1 MTSGFSGPDD
11 YDPFGEFLARFFSGP
26 RSGPRQIDIGRLL
39 SQPAR
44 ELVRGA
50 AQYAAEHGSRDLD
63 TQHLLRAAL
72 SAEPTRSLLSRAGAD
87 PDSLATEIDERS
99 GPVQHPPGETPPP
112 TSLSLTPAAKR
123 ALLDAHD
130 LARTR
135 GHGYIGPEH
144 VLSALAANPDSAAG
158 HILNEVRFAP
168 SGRMSPDSPE
178 AAPPRPGPDQRPRVD
193 TGTPTLDK
201 YGRDLTDLARQGR
214 IDPVIG
220 RDEEIEQTV
229 EVLSRRGKNNPV
241 LIGDAGVGKTA
252 IVEGLAQ
259 RISDGD
265 VPDVLSGRRV
275 IAMDLTGVVA
285 GTRYRGDFEE
295 RLTTIVDE
303 IRANS
308 DRLIVFIDELHTVV
322 GAGGGG
328 EGGAM
333 DAGNILK
340 PALARG
346 ELHIV
351 GATTLEEYRRIEK
364 DAALS
369 RRFQPILVPEPTTA
383 DAIEILRGLR
393 DRYEAHH
400 QVRYSDEALVAAVE
414 LSDRYLTDRR
424 LPDKAIDLI
433 DQAGAR
439 VRLRTRT
446 KGTDVRA
453 MEREVEQL
461 TRDKDQAVADEQ
473 YEQATHLRDRIV
485 ELKQRIADAG
495 GDVEVDE
502 GMHLT
507 VTTENIAEVV
517 SRQTGIPVSS
527 LTEEEKDRL
536 LGLEEHLH
544 ERVVGQDEAVRVVS
558 DAVLRSRAGL
568 ASPDRPIGSFLF
580 LGPTGVGKTELARAL
595 AEVLFGSED
604 RMVRLDMSEYQERH
618 TVSRLI
624 GAPPG
629 YVGHEEAGQLTEV
642 VRRHPYS
649 LLLLDE
655 IEKAHPDVFNI
666 LLQVLDDGRLTDS
679 QGRTVDFTNAVIVM
693 TSNLGSEAITRGGTG
708 IGFGSGDGQ
717 SDEEARTERILRPL
731 RQQFRPEFLNRID
744 EIVVFRQL
752 TTEQLER
759 ITNLML
765 DKTRRMLHAQGVA
778 VDFTAAAVDW
788 LSERG
793 YQPEYGARPLRRTI
807 QREVDNQLSRLLLDG
822 RIGEGGRVT
831 VDVADGRLDFRT
843 EELPPAPEL

>member
-1 MTSGFSGPDD
+1 MTSGFNGSEG
-11 YDPFGEFLARFFSGP
+11 YDPFGEFLARFFGGP
-26 RSGPRQIDIGRLL
+26 RPGPRQINIGRLL

-87 PDSLATEIDERS
+87 PDELAEEIDERS
-99 GPVQHPPGETPPP
+99 GPVQHPPGEVPPP

-130 LARTR
+130 LARAR
-135 GHGYIGPEH
+135 GTGYIGPEH

-158 HILNEVRFAP
+158 HILNSAHFAP
-168 SGRMSPDSPE
+168 APLPPETAPDAGQPRTE
-178 AAPPRPGPDQRPRVD
+178 APRT

-201 YGRDLTDLARQGR
+201 YSRDLTELARQGR

-220 RDEEIEQTV
+220 RDEEIEQTI

-241 LIGDAGVGKTA
+241 LIGEAGVGKTA

-259 RISDGD
+259 RISESD
-265 VPDVLSGRRV
+265 VPDVLTGRRV
-275 IAMDLTGVVA
+275 VALDLTGVVA

-295 RLTTIVDE
+295 RLTTIVGE
-303 IRANS
+303 IRAHS
-308 DRLIVFIDELHTVV
+308 DELIVFIDELHTVV

-328 EGGAM
+328 EAASM

-351 GATTLEEYRRIEK
+351 GATTLEEFRRIEK
-364 DAALS
+364 DAALA
-369 RRFQPILVPEPTTA
+369 RRFQPILVPEPSVA
-383 DAIEILRGLR
+383 DALEILRGLS

-400 QVRYSDEALVAAVE
+400 QVRYADEALVAAVE

-439 VRLRTRT
+439 VRLRART

-453 MEREVEQL
+453 LEREAEQL
-461 TRDKDQAVADEQ
+461 ARDKDQAVADER
-473 YEQATHLRDRIV
+473 YEQAMQLRDRITQ
-485 ELKQRIADAG
+485 LKQRIDKATGHDEA
-495 GDVEVDE
+495 DE
-502 GMHLT
+502 GQHLE
-507 VTTENIAEVV
+507 VTAEAIAEVV
-517 SRQTGIPVSS
+517 SRQTGIPVAS
-527 LTEEEKDRL
+527 LTQEEKERL

-544 ERVVGQDEAVRVVS
+544 QRVVGQEEAVSVVAE
-558 DAVLRSRAGL
+558 AVMRSRAGL

-595 AEVLFGSED
+595 AEALFGSEE

-618 TVSRLI
+618 TVSRLV

-629 YVGHEEAGQLTEV
+629 YVGHEEAGQLTEA

-655 IEKAHPDVFNI
+655 VEKAHPDVFNI

-679 QGRTVDFTNAVIVM
+679 QGRTVDFTHTVVVM
-693 TSNLGSEAITRGGTG
+693 TSNLGSEAITRRGAG
-708 IGFGSGDGQ
+708 IGFGPGGAEA
-717 SDEEARTERILRPL
+717 DEEARREQILRPL
-731 RQQFRPEFLNRID
+731 REHFRPEFLNRID

-752 TTEQLER
+752 TQEQLRR
-759 ITNLML
+759 ITNLLL
-765 DKTRRMLHAQGVA
+765 DRTRRMLHAQGITVE
-778 VDFTAAAVDW
+778 FTDTAVDW
-788 LSERG
+788 LAQRG

-807 QREVDNQLSRLLLDG
+807 QREVDNELSRLLLDS
-822 RIGEGGRVT
+822 RVKEGGRVT
-831 VDVADGRLDFRT
+831 VDVEGGRLAFRT
-843 EELPPAPEL
+843 QDETPAPEL